1 MKREKGAVS
10 TGLIVGLGLL
20 GAFATVAV
28 IAVASYINAA
38 NYGNRAEKELDAV
51 WVNNQNVLGNYTLK
65 VQEAAQVP
73 EMYKN
78 DLKEVV
84 VGAVAGRYGA
94 NGSQAV
100 MQWLKEANIPFDS
113 SLYTKMQQIIEA
125 GRNQFTT
132 EQTRMIDV
140 KRSYETSLGY
150 VWQGFWMK
158 LAGYPKIELAKY
170 KPVVA
175 GDTAKAFET
184 GVQAPV
190 QLRAPAPAAQKRS
203 EEHTSELQSL

>member
-1 MKREKGAVS
+1 MKQQNGNISAALAVVL
-10 TGLIVGLGLL
+10 GFVGLVVISL
-20 GAFATVAV
+20 F

-38 NYGNRAEKELDAV
+38 NYGNRAERELEAV
-51 WVNNQNVLGNYTLK
+51 WSNNQNVLGQYTLK

-84 VGAVAGRYGA
+84 TAAVQGRYGEG
-94 NGSQAV
+94 GSRAV
-100 MQWLKEANIPFDS
+100 MQWLKEANVPFDS
-113 SLYTKMQQIIEA
+113 KLYVKMQQIIEA
-125 GRNQFTT
+125 GRNQFQT

-140 KRSYETSLGY
+140 KRGYETNLGY
-150 VWQGFWMK
+150 VWRGFWLRM
-158 LAGYPKIELAKY
+158 AGYPKIDLAKF

-175 GDTAKAFET
+175 GDTAKAFES

-190 QLRAPAPAAQKRS
+190 KLR
-203 EEHTSELQSL
+203 